1 MKLSYKVTSS
11 TLFLLSSFFC
21 LTGCG
26 EPPIPPQ
33 TASLSTEGKG
43 EFSSIP
49 LDEGK
54 KPEETELDYLLRK
67 GGLNRNKPE
76 AGGGYYFSNYFDYC
90 SEDELPMLTR
100 VEGLRAF
107 DMFDGNSFSPAGW
120 KQIGQI
126 SGLEAFNVSCQY
138 VTDEH
143 LMGLQGLPQLKD
155 LKILNNCMKQSPV
168 SDQGLQVLSSFP
180 ALRRLV
186 LHSREINVRG
196 CELIGDCTE
205 LRALELWGPI
215 TDECLKPLG
224 KLKNLK
230 HLIVVGTFSD
240 AGLKHLSGLKQLTR
254 LVLHSDQMTGSGLN
268 SFAEAPELREFGF
281 SGSPAGKATLKQLD
295 QLPAL
300 AVLNLSTPSVNDA
313 VLQTM
318 PDLPQLEALSLKNS
332 NITDKGLD
340 ALVKVKNLNEL
351 VLYSTEITNAGLTR
365 LEPLQQLRLLVLG
378 YPGHT
383 ELITG
388 KGLEPLTK
396 LSRLEVLDIDYV
408 NAEQLDLRPLARC
421 PSLVEVILNCGSDD
435 IRKRWQEVLAERPV
449 LKKVQQIIPETRFL
463 EKHFASGGEIP

>member
-1 MKLSYKVTSS
+1 MKLSNKVTSS
-11 TLFLLSSFFC
+11 TLFLLSSFSC
-21 LTGCG
+21 LAGCG

-33 TASLSTEGKG
+33 TASISTEGKG

-49 LDEGK
+49 RDEGK
-54 KPEETELDYLLRK
+54 KPEETELDYLLRR
-67 GGLNRNKPE
+67 GGLNRIKPE
-76 AGGGYYFSNYFDYC
+76 EGGDYYFSNYFDYC

-100 VEGLRAF
+100 VEGLRTF

-143 LMGLQGLPQLKD
+143 LMGLHGLSHLKD
-155 LKILNNCMKQSPV
+155 LKIVTRGVKQSPI

-281 SGSPAGKATLKQLD
+281 SGSPAGDTTLKQLD
-295 QLPAL
+295 QLPGL
-300 AVLNLSTPSVNDA
+300 VVLNLSTPSVNDA

-340 ALVKVKNLNEL
+340 ALVHVKNLSEL
-351 VLYSTEITNAGLTR
+351 DLPFTEITNDGLIR

-383 ELITG
+383 ELYTG

-396 LSRLEVLDIDYV
+396 LSRLEVLDIGNV
-408 NAEQLDLRPLARC
+408 NAEKLDLRPLARC
-421 PSLVEVILNCGSDD
+421 SSLVEVKLNFGSDD
-435 IRKRWQEVLAERPV
+435 VSKRWQEVQAERPE
-449 LKKVQQIIPETRFL
+449 LKRVQEIIPVTKPL
-463 EKHFASGGEIP
+463 EKYFASYGEIP